1 MKVILRK
8 DVDNL
13 GHAGQVKEVKPGF
26 ARNMLIPRGLA
37 LEATGSTIAWFEKGE
52 KRRAV
57 LREKALGEA
66 RAKSEKLAEVKLSF
80 SRPVGENGKLFG
92 SVGKTD
98 IVKSLKAVGFEVVKE
113 AVILPTAIKE
123 AGDSEVEVRLAIG
136 VSAKVKVSVVA
147 RA

>member
-13 GHAGQVKEVKPGF
+13 GHAGQVKEVKLGF

-37 LEATGSTIAWFEKGE
+37 LEATPAVVAWFEKGE

-57 LREKALGEA
+57 IREKTVAKAQEA
-66 RAKSEKLAEVKLSF
+66 AAKLAEVTLSF
-80 SRPVGENGKLFG
+80 ARPVGENGKLFG
-92 SVGKTD
+92 SVGKAD
-98 IVKSLKAVGFEVVKE
+98 IAKSLKASGHAVDKDS
-113 AVILPTAIKE
+113 VILPAAIKE
-123 AGDSEVEVRLAIG
+123 AGDSEVVVRFATG

>member
-8 DVDNL
+8 DVEKL
-13 GHAGQVKEVKPGF
+13 GNAGQVKEVKLGY

-37 LEATGSTIAWFEKGE
+37 LEATPAVVAWFEKGE
-52 KRRAV
+52 KKRGE
-57 LREKALGEA
+57 LREKAV
-66 RAKSEKLAEVKLSF
+66 AKAQESAAKLAEVKLSF

-98 IVKSLKAVGFEVVKE
+98 IAKSLNAAGHAVDKDSVVL
-113 AVILPTAIKE
+113 AAAIRE
-123 AGDSEVEVRLAIG
+123 AGDSEVEVRLATG
-136 VSAKVKVSVVA
+136 VSAKIKVSVVA

>member
-13 GHAGQVKEVKPGF
+13 GHAGQVKEVKRGY
-26 ARNMLIPRGLA
+26 ARNLLIPRGLA
-37 LEATGSTIAWFEKGE
+37 LEATDSAVKWFEKGE
-52 KRRAV
+52 KRRAE
-57 LREKALGEA
+57 LREKAMAKAKADAGKLGD
-66 RAKSEKLAEVKLSF
+66 VKLSF

-92 SVGKTD
+92 SVGKAD
-98 IVKSLKAVGFEVVKE
+98 IVKSLKAAGHAVEKESVV
-113 AVILPTAIKE
+113 LPAAIKE
-123 AGDSEVEVRLAIG
+123 AGDSEVEIRLATG

>member
-13 GHAGQVKEVKPGF
+13 GHAGQVKEVKPGY

-37 LEATGSTIAWFEKGE
+37 LEATDSTIAWFEKGE

-66 RAKSEKLAEVKLSF
+66 RAKAEKLSDVKLSF

-92 SVGKTD
+92 SVGKAD
-98 IVKSLKAVGFEVVKE
+98 IVKSLKAAGHEVVKE
-113 AVILPTAIKE
+113 AVILPAAIKE

>member
-13 GHAGQVKEVKPGF
+13 GHAGQVKEVKLGY

-37 LEATGSTIAWFEKGE
+37 LEATPAVVAWFEKGE
-52 KRRAV
+52 KRRAE
-57 LREKALGEA
+57 LREKSL
-66 RAKSEKLAEVKLSF
+66 AKAKDAAAKLADVKLSF

-92 SVGKTD
+92 SVGKAD
-98 IVKSLKAVGFEVVKE
+98 IAKSLKASGHAVDKDAVV
-113 AVILPTAIKE
+113 LPAAIKE
-123 AGDSEVEVRLAIG
+123 AGDSEVEVRLATG

>member
-37 LEATGSTIAWFEKGE
+37 LEATGSAIAWFEKGE
-52 KRRAV
+52 KRRAA

-66 RAKSEKLAEVKLSF
+66 RGKSEKLADVKLSF

-92 SVGKTD
+92 SVGKSD
-98 IVKSLKAVGFEVVKE
+98 IVKSLKAAGFEVVKE
-113 AVILPTAIKE
+113 AVILPAAIKE

>member
-13 GHAGQVKEVKPGF
+13 GHAGQVKEVKPGY

-37 LEATGSTIAWFEKGE
+37 LEATSSTIAWFEKGE

-98 IVKSLKAVGFEVVKE
+98 IVKSLKAAGYEVAKE
-113 AVILPTAIKE
+113 SVVLPTAIKE